1 MELSLSRY
9 DVNGCAVVP
18 GVLTANEVEELRAEA
33 LRICRGDRGA
43 VDGLAP
49 PLPGDTDDNVIRR
62 NLCIHFPH
70 KVSAVMAG
78 TLSHPSI
85 VDGLVRTAAGEGRR
99 KATSA
104 VRAAQRGHRVG
115 GAEVDPHGCPEHR
128 ET

>member
-18 GVLTANEVEELRAEA
+18 GVLTANEVDELRAEA

-49 PLPGDTDDNVIRR
+49 ALPGDTDDDVIRR

-85 VDGLVRTAAGEGRR
+85 VDGLVRVIGPDVKAMQSMLFTKGEGRPGQAWHR
-99 KATSA
+99 MRCSSRPATG
-104 VRAAQRGHRVG
+104 R
-115 GAEVDPHGCPEHR
+115 
-128 ET
+128 